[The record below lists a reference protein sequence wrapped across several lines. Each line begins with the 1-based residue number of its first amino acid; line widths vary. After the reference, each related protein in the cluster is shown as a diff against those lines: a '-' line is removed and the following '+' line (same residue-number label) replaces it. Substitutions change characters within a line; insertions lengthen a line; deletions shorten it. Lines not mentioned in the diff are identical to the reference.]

1 MFWPLVFGYW
11 SVSVFLLVSVTHIHI
26 LSPLLEKQS
35 AWFLFEGDYETEQI
49 HSLSYQGSFCVISGP
64 GVNLMA
70 VVMFDTAKLRYLC
83 ISPGQWSL
91 IGSLPFL
98 LCYWDGRVEVVF
110 IPWGFSW
117 ILRIVF
123 SLSNFCSDWKSLWPL
138 LRFFFSL
145 DWWAKPV
152 HFTEHLLCARHCSY
166 YSNKQGRPGTYSCW
180 WIYCLVRERL

>member
-1 MFWPLVFGYW
+1 MKGPDFPHQLFLQFFSLSLCLLFLILYILCTVKAVVYFNMCSGPL
-11 SVSVFLLVSVTHIHI
+11 FLVIEVCLCFSSFLSHTHI

-83 ISPGQWSL
+83 ISPAQWSL

-98 LCYWDGRVEVVF
+98 LCYWEGRVEVLF
-110 IPWGFSW
+110 IPWGFS
-117 ILRIVF
+117 F
-123 SLSNFCSDWKSLWPL
+123 EF
-138 LRFFFSL
+138 
-145 DWWAKPV
+145 
-152 HFTEHLLCARHCSY
+152 
-166 YSNKQGRPGTYSCW
+166 
-180 WIYCLVRERL
+180 